1 MPVCSTSLSAGGLVL
16 EAFPLSEARG
26 ALLILPSVKMDGV

>member
-1 MPVCSTSLSAGGLVL
+1 MPVCSASLSAGSLIL